1 MGFTTREETEMDPN
15 ETLRKIR
22 EICNEHQAAGWL
34 DDSEVSELVEYVR
47 SLDEWA
53 AKGGALPKEWT
64 R

>member
-1 MGFTTREETEMDPN
+1 MDPN